1 MKILLEIPDNKALS
15 FMDIMNSI
23 SYVKVRPISK
33 VKARLLS
40 DIKDAIEEM
49 NLIKDMGA
57 NFIRLGHY
65 QQSRITLNLCDSLG
79 ILAWEEIPWCRGGVG
94 GDRYKNQAYGMMTNM
109 ITQHRNHPAIILW
122 GLGNENDWPGDF
134 PTYDKKEVRNFMIT
148 LNELA
153 HKLDPSRKT

>member
-49 NLIKDMGA
+49 NQIKKGKKTA
-57 NFIRLGHY
+57 
-65 QQSRITLNLCDSLG
+65 
-79 ILAWEEIPWCRGGVG
+79 
-94 GDRYKNQAYGMMTNM
+94 
-109 ITQHRNHPAIILW
+109 RNA
-122 GLGNENDWPGDF
+122 EDF
-134 PTYDKKEVRNFMIT
+134 
-148 LNELA
+148 LNEL
-153 HKLDPSRKT
+153 